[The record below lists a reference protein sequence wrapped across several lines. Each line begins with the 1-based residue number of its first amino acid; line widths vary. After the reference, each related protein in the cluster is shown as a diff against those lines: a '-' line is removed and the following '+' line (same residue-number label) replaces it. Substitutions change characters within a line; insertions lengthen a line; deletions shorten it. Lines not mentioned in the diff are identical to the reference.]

1 MCLRT
6 TAEWETILLDIDV
19 PHTAFAKL
27 SDIADQPHLRAVD
40 LFQEVEH
47 PSEGTLLQARPP
59 ARFSQSPAS
68 VRRLAPRL
76 GQHSREILIEA
87 GFSEDEIDTIVSS
100 GALGVGDPDP

>member
-1 MCLRT
+1 MNYHRLFRSDDARRIRVALVGVGDFGATLLDQAQNIDRIYDRMREIAPTRT

-59 ARFSQSPAS
+59 ARFS
-68 VRRLAPRL
+68 
-76 GQHSREILIEA
+76 
-87 GFSEDEIDTIVSS
+87 
-100 GALGVGDPDP
+100 